1 MLIKSHMKLTKE
13 DTKQGNKVWH
23 IFYMVEQNHYFA
35 YFRNQEK
42 YCLVHGKQKQPR
54 WYYFACIWWAREK
67 KYILVGYCKR

>member
-23 IFYMVEQNHYFA
+23 IFYMVEQNHYLA

-42 YCLVHGKQKQPR
+42 YCLVHGK
-54 WYYFACIWWAREK
+54 
-67 KYILVGYCKR
+67 